1 MARKWLEKHPKLA
14 KPAALPDP
22 VDEEEMVVRLGRPV
36 VTKENTLAYSDF
48 ERLCQL
54 DIRERNR
61 LLSPKIRDAFH
72 HVEDQLKLLL
82 HDSPLMKQDIS
93 ALDVLTRNAA
103 NSFAVDKYDH
113 IDPARAAKL
122 GLSEPSGEAT
132 FPLASYF
139 NHNCYPNCNFAMD
152 MDANIVI
159 STTEPVSA
167 DIELTISYNA
177 NGIKSPTKE
186 HQSERGMRQRCKK
199 VCRETW
205 TFECDC
211 LVP

>member
-1 MARKWLEKHPKLA
+1 MNPRPP

-22 VDEEEMVVRLGRPV
+22 IDEDEIVVRLGRPV
-36 VTKENTLAYSDF
+36 VTKEDSLQYSDF

-54 DIRERNR
+54 DILERNR
-61 LLSPKIRDAFH
+61 LLSPKIREAFH
-72 HVEDQLKLLL
+72 HVDDQLTILL
-82 HDSPLMKQDIS
+82 HDSPLMKLGTS

-139 NHNCYPNCNFAMD
+139 NHNCYPNCSFALD
-152 MDANIVI
+152 MNANIVI

-167 DIELTISYNA
+167 DTELTISYNA

-186 HQSERGMRQRCKK
+186 HQTERSMRQRCKK
-199 VCRETW
+199 VCRDTW

-211 LVP
+211 FVP